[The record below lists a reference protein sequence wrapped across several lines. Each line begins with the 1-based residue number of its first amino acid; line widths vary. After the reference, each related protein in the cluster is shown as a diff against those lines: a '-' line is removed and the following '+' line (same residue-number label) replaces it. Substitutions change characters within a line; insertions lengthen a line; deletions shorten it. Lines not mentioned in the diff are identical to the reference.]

1 MAVVNPKVT
10 ITSFGYGHGPAPEV
24 DLTVDARRI
33 LHDPHVDP
41 AMRQLTGEHLLVR
54 ERVLTTPGVQEWI
67 VYTVATV
74 HALTTAT
81 GKPVTVAVGCTGGRH
96 RSVVMAGQIAAEL
109 EDVGSVVRVEHRD
122 IHRPVIQ
129 RSA

>member
-1 MAVVNPKVT
+1 MNVIV
-10 ITSFGYGHGPAPEV
+10 ISFGYGHGPAPEA

-41 AMRQLTGEHLLVR
+41 AMRQLTGEHHLVR
-54 ERVLTTPGVQEWI
+54 ERVLTTPGAEEWI
-67 VYTVATV
+67 VYTAATV

-81 GKPVTVAVGCTGGRH
+81 GKPVSVAVGCTGGRH
-96 RSVVMAGQIAAEL
+96 RSVVMAGQIASEL
-109 EDVGSVVRVEHRD
+109 EDIGVDVRVEHRD
-122 IHRPVIQ
+122 IHQPVIQ